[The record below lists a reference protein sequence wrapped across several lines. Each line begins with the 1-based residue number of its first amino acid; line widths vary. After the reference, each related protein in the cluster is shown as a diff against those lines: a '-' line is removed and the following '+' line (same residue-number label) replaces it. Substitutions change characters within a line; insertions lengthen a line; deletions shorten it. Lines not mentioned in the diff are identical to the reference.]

1 VSPYWSTSLE
11 GGVSEG
17 KDSIGSSGLV
27 ASSRTMLVVCR
38 LEKVVAVVVLSGK
51 KSVACEVQHGSIMS
65 IFKPAAAA
73 ARHRTFNGTA

>member
-1 VSPYWSTSLE
+1 
-11 GGVSEG
+11 
-17 KDSIGSSGLV
+17 
-27 ASSRTMLVVCR
+27 VVF
-38 LEKVVAVVVLSGK
+38 SGK